1 LFVLFDRVAGG
12 DTLSPLAVPGGGPVT
27 SPAMNSQPNTSH
39 PLPNIPPASHSQD
52 TEKPPIRP
60 EVKVTPVNGTYQPPF
75 HPPAGC
81 RGRNTNK
88 IAIIKS
94 NIIKAMWK
102 HTHAWPFHTPVDTI
116 KLGLPDYFEII
127 KKPMDMGTIKKR
139 LEHNYYWSADECVA
153 DFNQMFTNCYIYNK
167 PGEDIVIMA
176 KSLEKFFISRVK
188 TLPTEE
194 YVIESENIIKTIKP
208 KPPKLVSAPTPTGP
222 PLQGTKR
229 KVEEMPG
236 VATPGLTTETVKSIG
251 TRRESGA
258 TIKKPN
264 WLDDPKPKGKL
275 SEPLKYCNEL
285 LRELFSKKHSGYA
298 WPFYKPVDAV
308 TLGLHD
314 YHSVIKHPMDL
325 GTVKTKMDNREYT
338 TAAEFERDVMMI
350 FANCYQYNS
359 AEHDV
364 VTMARKL
371 EEVFKAKILRM
382 PKASAAETVKPASVP
397 RSEPARELATG
408 GSGGGH
414 ARLQLQQ
421 DNTED
426 SDEADS
432 RDWNKRL
439 LQVQEQM
446 RQLNQQLQILV
457 EESAARRKRRPGGGV
472 GGSGVKK
479 KTSVGDHSDS
489 SLLSGGET
497 KPAGRGRGGPSPGGP
512 PAKRAKV
519 SGPGGGRGAASK
531 PKPPA
536 PPAPLPALHSQP
548 PVEAGYQSDEDDT
561 AEPMSYDEKR
571 QLSLDINKLPGDKIG
586 RVVHIIQS
594 REPSLRE
601 TNPDEIEIDFET
613 LKASTLRE
621 LEKYVAGCL
630 KKTAKLGL
638 GRKLVDE
645 TSKTPAKEQ
654 LSDKEKQMKKRLD
667 EIQQSLGGNAPT
679 AKRPGRTS
687 TESTPSS
694 AEKKTGKS
702 PGKKPENPASDSS
715 GDSSGESSSDSD
727 SSDSDS
733 DSDDNDAG
741 ESKPAAPVAKPVP
754 APASSESLVS
764 PAQVVKPALS
774 SAPSVPIAVRKDLM
788 PSSGGSPGPAAGA
801 NNSLAAKPED
811 KPQPNGPG
819 GLMDGPSP
827 SSPPG
832 SVNPANS
839 QNHHNSDLLTPQG
852 PKTKGAL
859 KGWGNLSSG
868 TPTGPMSQQT
878 SAQKPRSVDSTSTF
892 AAFQKAAKE
901 KADRERTLK
910 EQQEINRRQME
921 RKERERQKMEQE
933 KRKEKEEE
941 DALEQVRRSHSSI
954 PAVSTVSS
962 SVAPPPASAV
972 SAMSSV
978 SQPVSSSAAPP
989 AALTPTPSPGPVS
1002 EVDRAKLERDKMRKM
1017 EQERR
1022 RREAQQNKI
1031 DMNRQS
1037 DMMAAFEENII

>member
-1 LFVLFDRVAGG
+1 
-12 DTLSPLAVPGGGPVT
+12 
-27 SPAMNSQPNTSH
+27 M
-39 PLPNIPPASHSQD
+39 
-52 TEKPPIRP
+52 
-60 EVKVTPVNGTYQPPF
+60 YQPPF

-81 RGRNTNK
+81 RGRHTNK

-139 LEHNYYWSADECVA
+139 LENNYYWTSDECVA

-188 TLPTEE
+188 TLPDSE
-194 YVIESENIIKTIKP
+194 YVIESENVVKSATVKP
-208 KPPKLVSAPTPTGP
+208 KLPKPLTTPTATPTGP
-222 PLQGTKR
+222 PLQDPKRKSDGKTPSSLVGGGKPSTLTSSIKGTKR
-229 KVEEMPG
+229 KADDVP
-236 VATPGLTTETVKSIG
+236 TPSGPPSGLPTGLSPALSSSLPSGPPNVPPLETVKSIG
-251 TRRESGA
+251 TRRESGTA
-258 TIKKPN
+258 IKKPN

-285 LRELFSKKHSGYA
+285 LRELFGKKHSGYA
-298 WPFYKPVDAV
+298 WPFYKPVDAE

-314 YHSVIKHPMDL
+314 YHAVISSPMDL
-325 GTVKTKMDNREYT
+325 GTVKNKMDNREYT
-338 TAAEFERDVMMI
+338 TAAEFERDVLLI

-364 VTMARKL
+364 VTMAKKL
-371 EEVFKAKILRM
+371 EEVFKAKMLRL
-382 PKASAAETVKPASVP
+382 PKARPAEAVKNSSLANNLAGPPPAPGPAGVAASGA
-397 RSEPARELATG
+397 G
-408 GSGGGH
+408 GQS
-414 ARLQLQQ
+414 RLQLQVE
-421 DNTED
+421 NTED
-426 SDEADS
+426 SDEDAS
-432 RDWNKRL
+432 DWNKRL

-457 EESAARRKRRPGGGV
+457 EESAARRKRRPGGV

-479 KTSVGDHSDS
+479 KTAGDRNDV
-489 SLLSGGET
+489 SLPGGAAET
-497 KPAGRGRGGPSPGGP
+497 PKGRGRGGPSPGGP
-512 PAKRAKV
+512 PSKRPKLTA
-519 SGPGGGRGAASK
+519 GRGTSAK
-531 PKPPA
+531 PKPVVA
-536 PPAPLPALHSQP
+536 APLPAP
-548 PVEAGYQSDEDDT
+548 PPVVEAGYQSDEDDT

-621 LEKYVAGCL
+621 LEKYVASCL
-630 KKTAKLGL
+630 KKTTKLGL

-654 LSDKEKQMKKRLD
+654 LSAKETQMKKRLD
-667 EIQQSLGGNAPT
+667 EIQQSLGGSGPT
-679 AKRPGRTS
+679 AKPTRTRPS
-687 TESTPSS
+687 TEREASAPNS
-694 AEKKTGKS
+694 AEK
-702 PGKKPENPASDSS
+702 PKPVNDAPASDSS
-715 GDSSGESSSDSD
+715 SDSGDSSSESD

-733 DSDDNDAG
+733 DSDDNAQPD
-741 ESKPAAPVAKPVP
+741 SKVAPPVPKPVP
-754 APASSESLVS
+754 AQSEGDVS
-764 PAQVVKPALS
+764 PAKPPS
-774 SAPSVPIAVRKDLM
+774 TPSVPITVRKDLM
-788 PSSGGSPGPAAGA
+788 PNQSSTPTAAA
-801 NNSLAAKPED
+801 NSNHSLAAKPED
-811 KPQPNGPG
+811 KPQPNGPS
-819 GLMDGPSP
+819 GLVDSSGSA
-827 SSPPG
+827 SPPSG
-832 SVNPANS
+832 L
-839 QNHHNSDLLTPQG
+839 NHHNSDLHTPQG

-859 KGWGNLSSG
+859 KGWGNLSNA
-868 TPTGPMSQQT
+868 TPTGPLSQPS
-878 SAQKPRSVDSTSTF
+878 SAQKPRSDSTSTF

-901 KADRERTLK
+901 KADRERTMR
-910 EQQEINRRQME
+910 EQQEFNRRQME
-921 RKERERQKMEQE
+921 RKEKERQKQEQE

-941 DALEQVRRSHSSI
+941 DALEQARRALLSSSQ
-954 PAVSTVSS
+954 PASTVSVTAAS
-962 SVAPPPASAV
+962 PA
-972 SAMSSV
+972 
-978 SQPVSSSAAPP
+978 PVSSAPP
-989 AALTPTPSPGPVS
+989 VSLPATPASVPPTTTMTPAPSPGPPVS
-1002 EVDRAKLERDKMRKM
+1002 EAERAKLEREKLRQR

-1022 RREAQQNKI
+1022 RREAQQNQI